1 MSKKLVENL
10 AIAYGDACQ
19 RVAVRRYEIF
29 FTGTELSPHQDEKGK
44 EEILRLGIERDKAFA
59 RLQGAVMALAEQSQ

>member
-19 RVAVRRYEIF
+19 RVGVRRYEIF
-29 FTGTELSPHQDEKGK
+29 CTGKELSLEQDRAGK
-44 EEILRLGIERDKAFA
+44 EEILKLGMERDKAFA